1 MAIIFDKAA
10 GADEVRAGRT
20 RRSARHRLV
29 ACARNLDVQQAARE
43 EPESGAGW
51 QFAEIHPGPGHDRV
65 QTAVVTGAA
74 TVHKREE
81 IQRRVGQRLIA
92 LPISRGT
99 VLTADVRPARQA
111 RIKSTLKSFV
121 TAEGVEAALRRA

>member
-1 MAIIFDKAA
+1 M
-10 GADEVRAGRT
+10 
-20 RRSARHRLV
+20 
-29 ACARNLDVQQAARE
+29 QQAARE

-74 TVHKREE
+74 TVHKRVE

-92 LPISRGT
+92 LLSRGT
-99 VLTADVRPARQA
+99 VLTADVRPAWQA